1 MKQLGVLI
9 ATFFGMGRIR
19 IAPGTWTSL
28 LVALIVYFIP
38 APFLPFAL
46 LALVTG
52 VVFIIG
58 IPAAATCEKYFQKKD
73 PRQCVID
80 EVAGQL
86 VCFWFIPHTIGFYGA
101 AFLLFR
107 LFDILKPFPI
117 KVSERIPH
125 GIGIML
131 DDVLAGFYTL
141 GILHGVRY
149 FLFK

>member
-9 ATFFGMGRIR
+9 ATFFGVGRIR
-19 IAPGTWTSL
+19 IAPGSWTSL

-38 APFLPFAL
+38 VQSLSFPL

-52 VVFIIG
+52 IVFVIG
-58 IPAAATCEKYFQKKD
+58 IPAAATCEKHFQKKD
-73 PRQCVID
+73 PRQCTID

-86 VCFWFIPHTIGFYGA
+86 VCLWFLPRTIGFFGA

-107 LFDILKPFPI
+107 FFDILKPFPI
-117 KVSERIPH
+117 KQSEHIPF

-131 DDVLAGFYTL
+131 DDILAGLYTMAVL
-141 GILHGVRY
+141 QVSRY
-149 FLFK
+149 LFFS

>member
-28 LVALIVYFIP
+28 AVTLIIYLIP
-38 APFLPFAL
+38 ASSLPFTL

-52 VVFIIG
+52 IVFIIG
-58 IPAAATCEKYFQKKD
+58 IPAAATCEKHFQKKD

-86 VCFWFIPHTIGFYGA
+86 VCFWFLPHTIGFYGA

-107 LFDILKPFPI
+107 FFDILKPFPI
-117 KVSERIPH
+117 RQSEHIPY

-131 DDVLAGFYTL
+131 DDVLAGLYTL
-141 GILHGVRY
+141 AILQVMRY
-149 FLFK
+149 FFFK

>member
-28 LVALIVYFIP
+28 LVVLIVYFIP

>member
-9 ATFFGMGRIR
+9 ATFFGVGRIR

-28 LVALIVYFIP
+28 VVTLIIYFIS
-38 APFLPFAL
+38 ASVLPFSL

-52 VVFIIG
+52 IVFIIG
-58 IPAAATCEKYFQKKD
+58 IPAAAASEKHFQKTY

-86 VCFWFIPHTIGFYGA
+86 VCLWFLPHTIGFFGV

-107 LFDILKPFPI
+107 FFDILKPFPI
-117 KVSERIPH
+117 KQSEHIPY

-141 GILHGVRY
+141 LILQGVRY
-149 FLFK
+149 FFFK